1 MSKKKNQLNHLAI
14 IMDGNGRWAKKRHQ
28 PRVFGH
34 REGMDNVERITL
46 AADKLGIKV
55 LTLYAFST
63 ENWARPKEE
72 VAYLMNLPVRFFDK
86 YMPTLM
92 ENNVKV
98 NIMGYLDELPPKTY
112 DIVQRSMAET
122 ANNTGL
128 VLNFAFNYGSRREIT
143 SVMKEL
149 GGLIEAGALSSED
162 ITEDLISKHLMTARF
177 GPYSDPDLL
186 IRTSG
191 EQRISNFLLW
201 QIAYSE
207 LAFSPKAW
215 PDFNEDDLKM
225 FVENYQTRNRRFGK
239 VDESDS

>member
-1 MSKKKNQLNHLAI
+1 MSKQKNILNHLAI
-14 IMDGNGRWAKKRHQ
+14 IMDGNGRWAKKRHK

-34 REGMDNVERITL
+34 QEGMNNVERITL
-46 AADKLGIKV
+46 AANKLGIKV

-72 VAYLMNLPVRFFDK
+72 VAYLMNLPVRFFDRF
-86 YMPTLM
+86 MPTLM

-98 NIMGYLDELPPKTY
+98 NIMGYLDKLPKKTY
-112 DIVQRSMAET
+112 DVVKRAMAET

-128 VLNFAFNYGSRREIT
+128 VLNFAFNYGSRKEIT
-143 SVMKEL
+143 TAVQDISS
-149 GGLIEAGALSSED
+149 LIEAGEISSED
-162 ITEDLISKHLMTARF
+162 VTEDLISEHLMTAKF
-177 GPYSDPDLL
+177 GDYADPDLL

-201 QIAYSE
+201 QIAYTE

-215 PDFNEDDLKM
+215 PDFTADDLKE
-225 FVENYQTRNRRFGK
+225 FVEIYQNRNRRFGK

>member
-46 AADKLGIKV
+46 AADELGIKV

-143 SVMKEL
+143 SAMKEL

>member
-1 MSKKKNQLNHLAI
+1 MSKKKNELNHLAI
-14 IMDGNGRWAKKRHQ
+14 IMDGNGRWAKKKHK
-28 PRVFGH
+28 PRFVGH
-34 REGMDNVERITL
+34 REGMNNVERITL
-46 AADKLGIKV
+46 AANKLGIKV

-86 YMPTLM
+86 FMPTLM

-98 NIMGYLDELPPKTY
+98 NIMGYLDELPKKTY
-112 DIVQRSMAET
+112 DIVQRAMAET
-122 ANNTGL
+122 ANNTGI

-143 SVMKEL
+143 TAMKEL
-149 GGLIEAGALSSED
+149 GDLIESGALNSSE
-162 ITEDLISKHLMTARF
+162 ITEDMISERLMTGNF
-177 GPYSDPDLL
+177 GEYKDPDLL

-201 QIAYSE
+201 QLAYSE
-207 LAFSPKAW
+207 LAFSNKNW
-215 PDFNEDDLKM
+215 PDFTADDLKK
-225 FVENYQTRNRRFGK
+225 FVDDFQNRNRRFGK

>member
-1 MSKKKNQLNHLAI
+1 MGKKKNELNHLAI
-14 IMDGNGRWAKKRHQ
+14 IMDGNGRWAKKQHK
-28 PRVFGH
+28 PRFMGH
-34 REGMDNVERITL
+34 REGMENVERITL

-86 YMPTLM
+86 FMPSLM

-98 NIMGYLDELPPKTY
+98 NIMGYLDELPEKTY
-112 DIVQRSMAET
+112 NIVQKAMAET
-122 ANNTGL
+122 ANNTGI

-143 SVMKEL
+143 SAMKEL
-149 GGLIEAGALSSED
+149 GGLIESGSLSSSD
-162 ITEDLISKHLMTARF
+162 ITEDMISERLMTGHFDQYR
-177 GPYSDPDLL
+177 DPDLL

-201 QIAYSE
+201 QLAYSE
-207 LAFSPKAW
+207 LAFSEKNW
-215 PDFNEDDLKM
+215 PDFTSDDLEKIVND
-225 FVENYQTRNRRFGK
+225 FQNRNRRFGK

>member
-1 MSKKKNQLNHLAI
+1 MSKKKNELNHLAI
-14 IMDGNGRWAKKRHQ
+14 IMDGNGRWAKKQHK

-98 NIMGYLDELPPKTY
+98 NIMGYLDELPDKTY
-112 DIVQRSMAET
+112 DIVQRAMGET

-128 VLNFAFNYGSRREIT
+128 ILNFAFNYGSRREIT
-143 SVMKEL
+143 SAMREI
-149 GGLIEAGALSSED
+149 GGMIEAGALSSD
-162 ITEDLISKHLMTARF
+162 QITEETIAKHLMTANF
-177 GPYSDPDLL
+177 GQYSDPDLL

-201 QIAYSE
+201 QIAYTE

-215 PDFNEDDLKM
+215 PDFTADDLKE
-225 FVENYQTRNRRFGK
+225 FVEIYQNRNRRFGK

>member
-1 MSKKKNQLNHLAI
+1 MSKKDNELNHLAI
-14 IMDGNGRWAKKRHQ
+14 IMDGNGRRAKKRHK
-28 PRVFGH
+28 PRFYGH

-46 AADKLGIKV
+46 AADKLGIKI

-98 NIMGYLDELPPKTY
+98 NIMGYLDELPEKTY
-112 DIVQRSMAET
+112 QIVQRAMAET

-128 VLNFAFNYGSRREIT
+128 ILNFAFNYGSRREIT
-143 SVMKEL
+143 SAVKEI
-149 GGLIEAGALSSED
+149 GGLIEAGQLKSED
-162 ITEDLISKHLMTARF
+162 VTEEMISDHLMTGHF
-177 GPYSDPDLL
+177 KYQDPDLL

-201 QIAYSE
+201 QLAYSE
-207 LAFSPKAW
+207 LAFSDKNW
-215 PDFNEDDLKM
+215 PDFDEDDLKQ
-225 FVENYQTRNRRFGK
+225 FVNDYKHRNRRFGK

>member
-1 MSKKKNQLNHLAI
+1 
-14 IMDGNGRWAKKRHQ
+14 MDGNGRWARKQHK

-34 REGMDNVERITL
+34 KEGMNNVERITL

-72 VAYLMNLPVRFFDK
+72 VAYLMNLPVKFFDK
-86 YMPTLM
+86 FMPTLM

-98 NIMGYLDELPPKTY
+98 NIMGYLDHLPKATY
-112 DIVQRSMAET
+112 DVVQKAMAET

-128 VLNFAFNYGSRREIT
+128 ILNFAFNYGSRKEIT
-143 SVMKEL
+143 SAVQEIADLVKS
-149 GGLIEAGALSSED
+149 GSLSSDE
-162 ITEDLISKHLMTARF
+162 ITEDIISDHLMTADF
-177 GPYSDPDLL
+177 GEYRDPDLL

-207 LAFSPKAW
+207 LAFSDKAW
-215 PDFNEDDLKM
+215 PDFNKDDLRE
-225 FVENYQTRNRRFGK
+225 FVELYQNRNRRFGK